1 MSHAPSNR
9 LFEPLQFGA
18 RQLPNR
24 TAMAPMT
31 RRRSPGGIP
40 TPVVTEYYRRRAE
53 GGVGLIFTE
62 GVYIDHPGAGN
73 SDEIP
78 RFYGAERLAGWKPVI
93 NAVHEAGAAI
103 VPQLWHIGEAR
114 LRGTP
119 PYPDSPGYGPRELL
133 ENGEQMVAPITKQDA
148 AAITEAFATGAKA
161 AQDLGFDGV
170 ALHGAHGYLID
181 QFFWDGTNQ
190 RNDSYGGSLEKRCR
204 FATDIIAAVRDAV
217 GPEFPIV
224 FRFSQWKVSD
234 YDAINFN
241 SPQELETFLTI
252 LAKAGVDVFDVSTR
266 RFWEPAFEGSDLSL
280 AAWTRKLSQKMT
292 IAVGSIGLSQPFE
305 PQKSRT
311 DADISAKVTDVDD
324 VVAAMTRDEFQIAAI
339 GRALLA
345 DPDWVAKVRD
355 GHMEEIHPFDRT
367 ALETYF

>member
-1 MSHAPSNR
+1 MPHAAATL

-31 RRRSPGGIP
+31 RRRSPDGIP
-40 TPVVTEYYRRRAE
+40 TPDVADYYRRRAE

-78 RFYGAERLAGWKPVI
+78 RFYGAERLQGWKPVI
-93 NAVHEAGAAI
+93 DAVHKAGAAI

-114 LRGTP
+114 TRGMP
-119 PYPDSPGYGPRELL
+119 PYPDSPGYGPREII
-133 ENGEQMVAPITKQDA
+133 EDGEQMVAPITEQDT
-148 AAITEAFATGAKA
+148 AAITQAFATGAKA

-170 ALHGAHGYLID
+170 ALHGAHGYLVD

-190 RNDSYGGSLEKRCR
+190 RTDAYGGSLEKRCR
-204 FATDIIAAVRDAV
+204 FAVDIIMAVRDAV
-217 GPEFPIV
+217 GPDFPIV

-234 YDAINFN
+234 YDAINFQ
-241 SPQELETFLTI
+241 SPQELESFLNI
-252 LAKAGVDVFDVSTR
+252 LVKAGVDVFDVSTR
-266 RFWEPAFEGSDLSL
+266 RFWEPAFDGSNLSL
-280 AAWTRKLSQKMT
+280 AALTRKLSGKMT

-311 DADISAKVTDVDD
+311 DADISATVTDVDD
-324 VVAAMTRDEFQIAAI
+324 VVAAMARDEFQIAAI

-345 DPDWVAKVRD
+345 DPDWVVKVRD
-355 GHMEEIHPFDRT
+355 DHMDQIHPFDRA
-367 ALETYF
+367 ALETYL

>member
-1 MSHAPSNR
+1 MPHAAATL

-31 RRRSPGGIP
+31 RRRSPDGIP
-40 TPVVTEYYRRRAE
+40 TPDVADYYRRRAE

-78 RFYGAERLAGWKPVI
+78 RFYGAERLQGWKPVI
-93 NAVHEAGAAI
+93 DAVHKAGAAI

-114 LRGTP
+114 TRGMP
-119 PYPDSPGYGPRELL
+119 PYPDSPGYGPREII
-133 ENGEQMVAPITKQDA
+133 EDGEQMVAPITEQDT
-148 AAITEAFATGAKA
+148 AAITQAFATGAKA

-170 ALHGAHGYLID
+170 ALHGAHGYLVD

-190 RNDSYGGSLEKRCR
+190 RTDAYGGSLEKRCR
-204 FATDIIAAVRDAV
+204 FAVDIITAVRDAV
-217 GPEFPIV
+217 GPDFPIV

-234 YDAINFN
+234 YDAINFQ
-241 SPQELETFLTI
+241 SPQELESFLNI
-252 LAKAGVDVFDVSTR
+252 LVKAGVDVFDVSTR
-266 RFWEPAFEGSDLSL
+266 RFWEPAFDGSNLSL
-280 AAWTRKLSQKMT
+280 AAWTRKLSGKMT

-311 DADISAKVTDVDD
+311 DADISATVTDVDD
-324 VVAAMTRDEFQIAAI
+324 VVAAMARDEFQIAAI

-345 DPDWVAKVRD
+345 DPDWVVKVRD
-355 GHMEEIHPFDRT
+355 DHMDQIHPFDRA
-367 ALETYF
+367 ALETYL